1 MPVGRAA
8 LCVEMKMSEQN
19 VTEPQRA
26 ILYVFC
32 INMQD
37 LKFFFTKTDSVSV
50 MQKSAD
56 GIMEYSYKNDFYCI
70 MLNLDI

>member
-8 LCVEMKMSEQN
+8 LCVEMKTSEQN

-26 ILYVFC
+26 IQYVFC

-37 LKFFFTKTDSVSV
+37 LKKKKFTKTDSVSV
-50 MQKSAD
+50 MQKAL
-56 GIMEYSYKNDFYCI
+56 MESWNTVIKMTFTVSC
-70 MLNLDI
+70 